1 MYWRVEIELFIND
14 NTKSSQIQLLQVL
27 FSRLITNL
35 LKIYFLCTYDDQM
48 KKQQRFCIKLSFT
61 NFSLVFFQL
70 FSKFSTNICKIYE
83 LPKIYNK
90 IPKTQP
96 NTCFNNNNL
105 QENVVPKVF
114 FFVVSD
120 VVPNVYSKPWRLL
133 SFNEIIQI

>member
-1 MYWRVEIELFIND
+1 M
-14 NTKSSQIQLLQVL
+14 
-27 FSRLITNL
+27 
-35 LKIYFLCTYDDQM
+35 
-48 KKQQRFCIKLSFT
+48 
-61 NFSLVFFQL
+61 FFQL

-96 NTCFNNNNL
+96 NTYFNNNNL